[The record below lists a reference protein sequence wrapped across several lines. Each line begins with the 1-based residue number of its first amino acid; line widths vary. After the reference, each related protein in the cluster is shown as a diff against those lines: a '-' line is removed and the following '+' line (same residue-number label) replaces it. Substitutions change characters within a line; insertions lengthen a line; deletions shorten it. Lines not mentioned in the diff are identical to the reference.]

1 MALSDAD
8 AQTPQS
14 LLRVIQEPAATMAQS
29 AYAAIRARILTIEL
43 APGSVLDERAL
54 AASLGISRAPVREAL
69 IRLAAEKLVATL
81 ANRTTIVSSFDF
93 TDVAAFL
100 DAQELVYRVV
110 ARQAAVRATPA
121 DVARLKANHAATAV
135 TDHVV
140 DFIEANRSFHL
151 AVAEIA
157 GNAYYLEWLRQ
168 LLDRGQILMGLTIEH
183 LRPADD
189 DQTDPHG
196 ELIEAIA
203 AGDPDAAEAAA
214 AHDASY
220 MAKALAAHV
229 GTRSNFGQ
237 AASHGSIARTSP

>member
-1 MALSDAD
+1 MAIPNVEP
-8 AQTPQS
+8 QTNQT
-14 LLRVIQEPAATMAQS
+14 LLRVIQEPGATMAQT

-43 APGSVLDERAL
+43 PPGSVLDERAL

-81 ANRTTIVSSFDF
+81 ANRTTIVSTFDF

-110 ARQAAVRATPA
+110 ARQAAVRATAA
-121 DVARLKANHAATAV
+121 DVARLKACHAVA
-135 TDHVV
+135 DSDDVV

-157 GNAYYLEWLRQ
+157 GNAFYLEWLRQ

-183 LRPADD
+183 LRSDEDD
-189 DQTDPHG
+189 DADPHG
-196 ELIEAIA
+196 ELIDAIA
-203 AGDPDAAEAAA
+203 AGDPDAAEAVAA
-214 AHDASY
+214 RDASY

-237 AASHGSIARTSP
+237 AASHASTARTWP

>member
-1 MALSDAD
+1 VALSDAD
-8 AQTPQS
+8 PQTPQP
-14 LLRVIQEPAATMAQS
+14 LLRLIPEPAATMAQT

-43 APGSVLDERAL
+43 PPGSVLDERAL

-110 ARQAAVRATPA
+110 ARQAAVRASAA
-121 DVARLKANHAATAV
+121 DVARLRADHAAADV

-183 LRPADD
+183 LRPAEDD
-189 DQTDPHG
+189 DADPHG
-196 ELIEAIA
+196 ELIDAIA
-203 AGDPDAAEAAA
+203 AGDPDAAEAVAA
-214 AHDASY
+214 RDASY

-229 GTRSNFGQ
+229 GTRSNFGR
-237 AASHGSIARTSP
+237 AASHGSVARTLP